1 MESPRIDRRQ
11 ALDRLAGVALG
22 AAAWSVAGVARA
34 EAGWPNQ
41 PVKVI
46 VPYQAGGS
54 ADFMGRLL
62 ARKFAE
68 ALGQA
73 FVIDN
78 RAGANGNVGAAAVAS
93 AAADGY
99 TLMVSTTG
107 PLSLNKLLYKNTPFN
122 PVTDFT
128 PIALLADVPLLIAA
142 HPSLPARTVPQLIA
156 YLKANP
162 GKISYSTGGTG
173 SMGHLAAEMVQ
184 RATGVTMVHVP
195 YKGSA
200 GALNDL
206 LAGVVNLSF
215 DLVPTYLQQITAGKV
230 RALAVLSAKRIA
242 SLPAVPTLLES
253 GIPATATGWYG
264 LVGPK
269 GLAPAIVT
277 RLNKITNDFLA
288 STEGRAQLQTLS
300 VTPIG
305 GPPDALGKFIVS
317 ELAKWR
323 PIVEPLAATIMQ

>member
-1 MESPRIDRRQ
+1 MTSPRISRRQ
-11 ALDRLAGVALG
+11 ALDRVAGAALG
-22 AAAWSVAGVARA
+22 AAAWSVAGVARGESA
-34 EAGWPNQ
+34 WPSQ
-41 PVKVI
+41 TVKVI

-62 ARKFAE
+62 ARKFTE
-68 ALGQA
+68 VLGQS
-73 FVIDN
+73 FVVEN
-78 RAGANGNVGAAAVAS
+78 RAGANGNVGAATVAS
-93 AAADGY
+93 AAPDGY

-107 PLSLNKLLYKNTPFN
+107 PLSLNKLLYKKTPFD

-142 HPSLPARTVPQLIA
+142 HPSLPARNVGQLIA

-162 GKISYSTGGTG
+162 GRISYSTGGTG

-184 RATGVTMVHVP
+184 RAAGVSMVHVP

-206 LAGVVNLSF
+206 LGGVVNLSF
-215 DLVPTYLQQITAGKV
+215 DLVPTYLQQITAGRV

-242 SLPAVPTLLES
+242 SLPTVPTLLES
-253 GIPATATGWYG
+253 GIKATATGWYG

-269 GLAPAIVT
+269 GLSPAVVT
-277 RLNKITNDFLA
+277 RLNKIANDFLA

-305 GPPDALGKFIVS
+305 GPPDVLGKFVVS
-317 ELAKWR
+317 ELAKWG
-323 PIVEPLAATIMQ
+323 PIVAPLAATIMQ